1 MKTSLTD
8 NTSTTNLKDKETKKW
23 DDGVFVDE
31 MKDRLSSYT
40 NGETPMFTWAEVQV
54 EAQAALENK
63 KQNK

>member
-40 NGETPMFTWAEVQV
+40 NGETPIFTWAEVQT
-54 EAQAALENK
+54 EAQDALN
-63 KQNK
+63 